1 MRNIIAR
8 HSKSYYLIIASIAVS
23 LILHFVVFLFLSNV
37 MTLDLRAFEEKM
49 HARFEIET
57 VSQKRVELERM
68 YREYDSPEDVSVLK
82 ESPEQMLKDI
92 PHTELEAKAPET
104 EKDFAPKFEMST
116 SDEIK
121 SQLQKDMLEKVGRPS
136 HEETKLFKEVYEAT
150 FKDDEIDQVKIS
162 EGRKIAIKELNI
174 FPDHRNLSEVDISG
188 VNKSLISK
196 RPRKTEKIDIAS
208 VLIDKLT
215 PQTVD
220 TKIPKIGI
228 EHDID
233 TRGIG
238 VESTAIQKDKYKD
251 LSTDVE
257 VRFTT
262 FSYPGKK
269 EGYFKITITPKEDSS
284 LPLIPKD
291 VLFVIDVSGSISDDD
306 IEDVKDAISNCLGMF
321 NKDDR
326 FNVIVFSATSKQL
339 FTNFQELNKGEI
351 NAAVSF
357 INFVN
362 LTTENYL
369 TDVYGVLTKTVRTIP
384 RSKRPCNIFFI
395 SDGKPTT
402 GITDIRTIVEGLALV
417 RYPNISIFPADIGG
431 DGNIYFLD
439 FLAFESRGISWIES
453 DVESEKT
460 TLEDFIWNYK
470 DPILLSL
477 DVNYCN
483 LNEGE
488 IYPKIL
494 PNLYKGQEVEIYGVC
509 KVNEEVALR
518 IVGNSGDQ
526 TRELFITKTISEQGN
541 GGPEIAQEWARR
553 KVHYL
558 VTQIAK
564 KGRKE
569 ELIMEIE
576 KLRKEYSINNIPY
589 KVIYGKYWFLKI
601 FKWW

>member
-23 LILHFVVFLFLSNV
+23 LLLHYGVVLLLSNV
-37 MTLDLRAFEEKM
+37 KTLNLGAFEERM
-49 HARFEIET
+49 RERFEIET

-82 ESPEQMLKDI
+82 ESPEPEQMLKNI

-121 SQLQKDMLEKVGRPS
+121 NQLQKDMLEKVGRPS
-136 HEETKLFKEVYEAT
+136 YDDTKL
-150 FKDDEIDQVKIS
+150 FKDDEIDQVKIP

-174 FPDHRNLSEVDISG
+174 FPDHQNLSEINISD
-188 VNKSLISK
+188 VNHNLISK
-196 RPRKTEKIDIAS
+196 KPRKTEKIDIAS
-208 VLIDKLT
+208 VLMSKLS
-215 PQTVD
+215 PETVD
-220 TKIPKIGI
+220 AKIPKIDI
-228 EHDID
+228 ERDID
-233 TRGIG
+233 TKVSGE
-238 VESTAIQKDKYKD
+238 ESKVIQKDKYED
-251 LSTDVE
+251 LSADVE
-257 VRFTT
+257 VKFTT
-262 FSYPGKK
+262 FSYPEKE
-269 EGYFKITITPKEDSS
+269 EGYFKITITPKKDSS
-284 LPLIPKD
+284 LALIPKD
-291 VLFVIDVSGSISDDD
+291 VLFVIDVSGSMSDAD
-306 IEDVKDAISNCLGMF
+306 IEDVKGAISNCAEML

-326 FNVIVFSATSKQL
+326 FNVTVFSATSKQL
-339 FTNFQELNKGEI
+339 FTNFQEVNKGEI
-351 NAAVSF
+351 NAAISF

-369 TDVYGVLTKTVRTIP
+369 TDVYSVLTKTVRTIP
-384 RSKRPCNIFFI
+384 RSERPCNIFFI

-402 GITDIRTIVEGLALV
+402 GITDIRTIVEDLALV
-417 RYPNISIFPADIGG
+417 RYPNISIFPMDIGG
-431 DGNIYFLD
+431 GGNIYFLD
-439 FLAFESRGISWIES
+439 LLAFESRGISWIRNNVGS
-453 DVESEKT
+453 KKT
-460 TLEDFIWNYK
+460 TLEKFIWNYK
-470 DPILLSL
+470 DPILLNLEVS
-477 DVNYCN
+477 YCN

-494 PNLYKGQEVEIYGVC
+494 SHLYKGQEIEIYGVC
-509 KVNEEVALR
+509 KVNEKVALR
-518 IVGNSGDQ
+518 IVGNTWDQ
-526 TRELFITKTISEQGN
+526 TRELFITKTIPEQGN

-569 ELIMEIE
+569 ELVMEIE
-576 KLRKEYSINNIPY
+576 KLRKKFSLNIPY
-589 KVIYGKYWFLKI
+589 RVIYGKYWFIKI